1 MTLGANGIVQGA
13 ALVYSQGT
21 PLGFGPPAVRWLT
34 TGSLFGVTPVIWLF
48 TLFAILGTAVLQ
60 VTSFGRRVYAVGNNP
75 EVANLSGVNVRAILT
90 GAYMISGVCSAI
102 VGILLVGYNG
112 QASLGMGDDYLL
124 PSIAV
129 VVAGG
134 VVITGGKGHYL
145 GIVGGVL
152 LLTALQIL
160 LGGMPLPFAVRGV
173 IQGLVVL
180 GALTTLREDAA
191 T

>member
-1 MTLGANGIVQGA
+1 
-13 ALVYSQGT
+13 
-21 PLGFGPPAVRWLT
+21 
-34 TGSLFGVTPVIWLF
+34 
-48 TLFAILGTAVLQ
+48 
-60 VTSFGRRVYAVGNNP
+60 
-75 EVANLSGVNVRAILT
+75 
-90 GAYMISGVCSAI
+90 
-102 VGILLVGYNG
+102 
-112 QASLGMGDDYLL
+112 MGDDYLL

-180 GALTTLREDAA
+180 GALITLREDAA

>member
-1 MTLGANGIVQGA
+1 M
-13 ALVYSQGT
+13 
-21 PLGFGPPAVRWLT
+21 RWLT

-48 TLFAILGTAVLQ
+48 IVFAIIVTAILQ
-60 VTSFGRRVYAVGNNP
+60 VTPFRRRIYAVGNSP
-75 EVANLSGVNVRAILT
+75 GVANLSGVNVRATLT

-102 VGILLVGYNG
+102 VGMLLVGYNG

-145 GIVGGVL
+145 GMVGGVL

-160 LGGMPLPFAVRGV
+160 LGGTPLPYAVRGI

-180 GALTTLREDAA
+180 GALITLREDAA